1 MPDQIVTVL
10 GPIAP
15 EELGTTLSHEHL
27 LFDLRALWEQPP
39 PDRAWIADAEPTLEN
54 RAEIA
59 RDLYQ
64 SRPTLFLDDP
74 VVAIEEAGRF
84 RDAGGRSIVDLTTIG
99 LAPDPAALRS
109 ISIATDLHVVAGA
122 GYYRAKTLP
131 ADALDLPIEVL
142 AEQLEGW
149 LTDGMYGTTVRAG
162 LLGELGTAS
171 PIRPFEERQL
181 RAAARVQR
189 STGVA
194 INVHPDLWS
203 HEHLRILEILEDAGA
218 DLGKVALSHCDQ
230 LIEPAWHARIA
241 ERGAFLCFDT
251 FGAEF
256 TYESDGSREP
266 LDSERIDC
274 LRRLMDAGY
283 TRQLL
288 LSHDICSRLQLHRLG
303 GVGYD
308 YILRDIVPALR
319 HAGADEA
326 DIDRMLVDNPRR
338 FLARP
343 A

>member
-1 MPDQIVTVL
+1 MADQIVTVL

-15 EELGTTLSHEHL
+15 EELGATLSHEHL
-27 LFDLRALWEQPP
+27 LFDLRALWERPP
-39 PDRAWIADAEPTLEN
+39 PERAYLADAEPTLEN
-54 RAEIA
+54 RADIA
-59 RDLYQ
+59 RDLYY

-74 VVAIEEAGRF
+74 AIAIEEAARF
-84 RDAGGRSIVDLTTIG
+84 KAAGGRSIVDLTTIG
-99 LAPDPAALRS
+99 LAPDPEALVS
-109 ISIATDLHVVAGA
+109 ISTATGLNVVAGA

-131 ADALDLPIEVL
+131 ADDLDLSVEALVD
-142 AEQLEGW
+142 QLEGW
-149 LTDGMYGTTVRAG
+149 VRAGMYGTNVRAG

-203 HEHLRILEILEDAGA
+203 HEHLRILDILEDAGA

-230 LIEPAWHARIA
+230 LIEPDWHARIA
-241 ERGAFLCFDT
+241 ERGVFLSFDT

-266 LDSERIDC
+266 LDTERIAC
-274 LRRLMDAGY
+274 IARLLTAG
-283 TRQLL
+283 RGDQVL

-308 YILRDIVPALR
+308 HILTNIMPALGR
-319 HAGADEA
+319 AGVTPADV
-326 DIDRMLVDNPRR
+326 DLMLVANPRR

>member
-1 MPDQIVTVL
+1 MTVL

-15 EELGTTLSHEHL
+15 EELGVTLSHEHL

-39 PDRAWIADAEPTLEN
+39 PDRAWIADAEPTPEN

-59 RDLYQ
+59 RDLYY
-64 SRPTLFLDDP
+64 SRPTLLLDDP
-74 VVAIEEAGRF
+74 AIAIEEAVRF
-84 RDAGGRSIVDLTTIG
+84 KDAGGSSIVDLTTIG
-99 LAPDPAALRS
+99 LAPNPDALVT
-109 ISIATDLHVVAGA
+109 ISVATGLHVVAGA

-131 ADALDLPIEVL
+131 ADDLDLPVEAL
-142 AEQLEGW
+142 ADQLEGW
-149 LTDGMYGTTVRAG
+149 VREGMYGTEVRAG

-189 STGVA
+189 STGIA
-194 INVHPDLWS
+194 IDVHPQLNE
-203 HEHLRILEILEDAGA
+203 HEHLRILDILEEAGA

-230 LIEPAWHARIA
+230 LIEPDWHAQIA
-241 ERGAFLCFDT
+241 ARGAYLSFDT

-266 LDSERIDC
+266 LDSERIAC
-274 LRRLMDAGY
+274 LARLLDAG
-283 TRQLL
+283 RAEQLL
-288 LSHDICSRLQLHRLG
+288 ISHDICSRLQLHRLG

-308 YILRDIVPALR
+308 HIVRTVVPALR
-319 HAGADEA
+319 AAGAA
-326 DIDRMLVDNPRR
+326 ASDIDRMLIANPRS

>member
-15 EELGTTLSHEHL
+15 GELGTTLSHEHL

-39 PDRAWIADAEPTLEN
+39 PDRADIADVEPTIEN

-59 RDLYQ
+59 RDLYY

-74 VVAIEEAGRF
+74 AIAIEEASRF
-84 RDAGGRSIVDLTTIG
+84 KDAGGRSIVDLTTIG
-99 LAPDPAALRS
+99 LAPNPEALQT
-109 ISIATDLHVVAGA
+109 ISIATGLHVIAGA

-131 ADALDLPIEVL
+131 ADDLDLSVDAL
-142 AEQLEGW
+142 AGQLESW
-149 LTDGMYGTTVRAG
+149 LVEGMYGTTARAG

-181 RAAARVQR
+181 RAAAQLQR
-189 STGVA
+189 STGTA

-203 HEHLRILEILEDAGA
+203 HEHLRILDILEDAGA

-230 LIEPAWHARIA
+230 LIEPEWHARIA
-241 ERGAFLCFDT
+241 ERGALLSFDT

-266 LDSERIDC
+266 LDTERIDC
-274 LRRLMDAGY
+274 VARLLDAG
-283 TRQLL
+283 RAEQLL
-288 LSHDICSRLQLHRLG
+288 LSHDICSRLQLHRVG

-308 YILRDIVPALR
+308 HVLLNVVPALR
-319 HAGADEA
+319 RAGADDAE
-326 DIDRMLVDNPRR
+326 IDRMLVANPQR

>member
-39 PDRAWIADAEPTLEN
+39 PERAWIADTEPTLEN
-54 RAEIA
+54 RAEIV
-59 RDLYQ
+59 RDLYY

-74 VVAIEEAGRF
+74 AIAIEEASRF
-84 RDAGGRSIVDLTTIG
+84 RDAGGSSIVDLTTIG
-99 LAPDPAALRS
+99 LVPDPEALVS
-109 ISIATDLHVVAGA
+109 ISEATGLNVVAGA

-131 ADALDLPIEVL
+131 ADDLDLSVEAL
-142 AEQLEGW
+142 ADQLEGW
-149 LTDGMYGTTVRAG
+149 VREGMDGTDVRAG

-171 PIRPFEERQL
+171 PIHPFEERQL
-181 RAAARVQR
+181 RAAALVQR

-194 INVHPDLWS
+194 INVHPQLHE
-203 HEHLRILEILEDAGA
+203 HEHLHILDILEDAGA

-230 LIEPAWHARIA
+230 LIEPDWHARIA
-241 ERGAFLCFDT
+241 ERGVFLSFDT

-266 LDSERIDC
+266 LDVERIDC
-274 LRRLMDAGY
+274 LRRLLDAG
-283 TRQLL
+283 RAAQLL
-288 LSHDICSRLQLHRLG
+288 VSHDICSRLQLHRLG

-308 YILRDIVPALR
+308 HILRIVVPALR
-319 HAGADEA
+319 DAGAA
-326 DIDRMLVDNPRR
+326 APDIDRMLVDNPRR
-338 FLARP
+338 FLAKP

>member
-15 EELGTTLSHEHL
+15 EELGKTLSHEHL

-39 PDRAWIADAEPTLEN
+39 PDRAWVADAAPTLEN

-59 RDLYQ
+59 RDLYY

-74 VVAIEEAGRF
+74 AIAIDEAARF
-84 RDAGGRSIVDLTTIG
+84 KAAGGRSIVDLTTIG
-99 LAPDPAALRS
+99 LAPNPDALHS
-109 ISIATDLHVVAGA
+109 ISIDTGLHVVAGA

-131 ADALDLPIEVL
+131 ADDLDLPIE
-142 AEQLEGW
+142 AIADQLEGW
-149 LTDGMYGTTVRAG
+149 LTEGMYGTTVRAG

-189 STGVA
+189 ATGTA

-203 HEHLRILEILEDAGA
+203 HEHLRILDILEDAGA

-230 LIEPAWHARIA
+230 LIEPEWHARIA
-241 ERGAFLCFDT
+241 ERGVFLDFDT

-266 LDSERIDC
+266 LDTERIDC
-274 LRRLMDAGY
+274 LRRLMDAG
-283 TRQLL
+283 RSGQLL
-288 LSHDICSRLQLHRLG
+288 LSHDICSRLQLHRLDG
-303 GVGYD
+303 PGYD
-308 YILRDIVPALR
+308 HILRNIVPALQR
-319 HAGADEA
+319 AGATPA

>member
-39 PDRAWIADAEPTLEN
+39 PEREYLIDAEPTLEN

-59 RDLYQ
+59 RDLYY

-84 RDAGGRSIVDLTTIG
+84 KDAGGRSIVDMTTIG
-99 LAPDPAALRS
+99 LAPDPEALRS
-109 ISIATDLHVVAGA
+109 ISIATSLHLVAGA

-189 STGVA
+189 ATGTA

-203 HEHLRILEILEDAGA
+203 HEHLRILDILEDAGA

-241 ERGAFLCFDT
+241 ERGALLCFDT

-274 LRRLMDAGY
+274 LRRLMDAGH

-303 GVGYD
+303 GPGYD
-308 YILRDIVPALR
+308 HILRGIVPALR
-319 HAGADEA
+319 RLGASEA
-326 DIDRMLVDNPRR
+326 DVDRMLVDNPRR